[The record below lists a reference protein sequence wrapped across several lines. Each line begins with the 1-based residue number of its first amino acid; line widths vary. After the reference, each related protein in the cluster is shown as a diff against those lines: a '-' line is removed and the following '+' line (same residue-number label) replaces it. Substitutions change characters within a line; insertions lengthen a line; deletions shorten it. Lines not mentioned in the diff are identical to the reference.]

1 MVSLAWK
8 WPCIHLTNDSHNESS
23 SFHSEALGKLGQEH
37 PEWSVSDHSEGLG
50 TSKQET
56 KHIDGVIP
64 HRLKS
69 PSAWASL
76 QLHTWSSEALSRLP
90 LRLGFQE
97 RPYPSFWWPLSL
109 RSGLHSPLGS
119 EIHRHYYISNMGE
132 GLDRA
137 FKCILQQLWS
147 NLVWMDAWC
156 SQTPARPRWAS
167 LWQWCRSSGACTGL
181 GSPLLHG

>member
-1 MVSLAWK
+1 MAVRTLDK
-8 WPCIHLTNDSHNESS
+8 WEPKWI
-23 SFHSEALGKLGQEH
+23 KLFPFRSTRPVG
-37 PEWSVSDHSEGLG
+37 PVTGPGLG

-56 KHIDGVIP
+56 KHTDGVIP

-119 EIHRHYYISNMGE
+119 EIHRHYYISNIGE

-137 FKCILQQLWS
+137 FWCILQQLWS

-167 LWQWCRSSGACTGL
+167 LWQ
-181 GSPLLHG
+181 